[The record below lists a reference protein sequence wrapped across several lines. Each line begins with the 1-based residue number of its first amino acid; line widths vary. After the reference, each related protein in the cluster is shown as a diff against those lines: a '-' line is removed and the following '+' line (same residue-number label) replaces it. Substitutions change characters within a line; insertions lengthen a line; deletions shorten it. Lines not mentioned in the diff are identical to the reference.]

1 MGKCG
6 VLRDEATCATIW
18 LCVSASFVADY
29 WGMCQVDENSYE
41 VILTGVL
48 RICRRHLTTSYS
60 RLMSFSRLYYNIS
73 VYLLK
78 MFSHMYT
85 LSCLS
90 D

>member
-1 MGKCG
+1 MRQL
-6 VLRDEATCATIW
+6 VPRFDY
-18 LCVSASFVADY
+18 VSALLLLPTIGGCVMLS
-29 WGMCQVDENSYE
+29 ENSYK

-73 VYLLK
+73 CYLLK
-78 MFSHMYT
+78 IVSHIYT